1 MGEETATYRLTRE
14 YLAQAHPGVDPDR
27 ASFEELWVLL
37 APELS
42 GDEAAHGPDGFLPW
56 LERHPDQELVA
67 RYWRENRAAVQ
78 DMLDRLT
85 GRPTWN

>member
-1 MGEETATYRLTRE
+1 M
-14 YLAQAHPGVDPDR
+14 
-27 ASFEELWVLL
+27 L